1 MSVEDQITKA
11 IGAHG
16 QWKFRLIDAIGKG
29 TSEFDP
35 ENVKHDNR
43 CEFGQWLY
51 QGMSADEKANDHYR
65 SIVEMHTAFH
75 KIAANILNEATTG
88 HQAEARELI
97 SRGSDYAELSTEM
110 TLALMAWKK
119 ELTNVSVSA

>member
-16 QWKFRLIDAIGKG
+16 QWKFRLIDAIGQG

-35 ENVKHDNR
+35 ENVKFDNK
-43 CEFGQWLY
+43 CEFGQWLH
-51 QGMSADEKANDHYR
+51 QGMSAEDRDNRHYAI
-65 SIVEMHTAFH
+65 IVEMHAAFH
-75 KIAANILNEATTG
+75 KIAANILREATTG
-88 HQAEARELI
+88 NTSEAKRLI
-97 SRGSDYAELSTEM
+97 DRGSEYSDLSTEM

-119 ELTNVSVSA
+119 ELNSRIGV

>member
-29 TSEFDP
+29 SSEFDP
-35 ENVKHDNR
+35 ENVKFDNR
-43 CEFGQWLY
+43 CEFGHWLHK
-51 QGMSADEKANDHYR
+51 GMSAEDRNNRHYTT
-65 SIVEMHTAFH
+65 IVEMHAAFH
-75 KIAANILNEATTG
+75 KIAANILREATTG
-88 HQAEARELI
+88 NTSEAKRLI
-97 SRGSDYAELSTEM
+97 DRGSEYSDLSTEM

-119 ELTNVSVSA
+119 ELSSRIAV